1 MTIKKTIISFVLTL
15 IITQGVIAQPGFQG
29 FIDSGNQNLKNRNF
43 KGAITDFSKALKEQP
58 TDTAALG
65 GVIKACLLSD
75 DLKEAQRHIDNAI
88 KTYPLNAEY
97 LFRRGILN
105 NKKGQ
110 FDKAVE
116 DFEAALL
123 MNATNNLQVQIY
135 LNLGMAQLKLETFDA
150 ALASYKKALE
160 LSPRNPSIYNYRGY
174 ANYKLGFYIDAI
186 NDYNNAIDLD
196 PNNATSYYN
205 RGMAYFKSSEKAK
218 ACVDFHKSCSSGNI
232 NACKMIMSECTSKKT
247 P

>member
-1 MTIKKTIISFVLTL
+1 MKKTIINLILTL
-15 IITQGVIAQPGFQG
+15 IITQGVIAQPNFQG
-29 FIDSGNQNLKNRNF
+29 LIDSGNQNLKSRNF
-43 KGAITDFSKALKEQP
+43 KGAITDFSNALKVQP
-58 TDTAALG
+58 SDTAALG
-65 GVIKACLLSD
+65 GMIKACLLND

-88 KTYPLNAEY
+88 KTYPQSPEF

-116 DFEAALL
+116 DFTSALS
-123 MNATNNLQVQIY
+123 MNSPNDLQVQIY
-135 LNLGMAQLKLETFDA
+135 LNLGASQLKLEDFKT
-150 ALASYKKALE
+150 ALGNYNKALE

-174 ANYKLGFYIDAI
+174 ANYKLGFFADAI

-196 PNNATSYYN
+196 PNNAASYYN

-218 ACVDFHKSCSSGNI
+218 ACVDFHKSCSLGNI
-232 NACKMIMSECTSKKT
+232 NACKMIMSECTSK
-247 P
+247 